1 MKSNVVNVAILVLT
15 ASIASLG
22 VRADLWPVNSF
33 SATRIEFNK
42 VQPAKEKRSKVYMD
56 KTGMREEELDGQK
69 PAHARVT
76 VIVNFESGK
85 TWLLIPHR
93 KIYVEQPAADAPGVT
108 TSDEPGTVLAQSPC
122 EGYSVSEKRGV
133 AKHEG
138 RKAEEWHCDT
148 GTKKVIQLFDPA
160 LHVVVRSED
169 AKGFVAELRGIQAGA
184 QPASLFAVPSGFR
197 PASMREVMTNRVEL
211 PSYRDT
217 EK

>member
-1 MKSNVVNVAILVLT
+1 MKPNAINVAILVLT
-15 ASIASLG
+15 TSIASLG

-33 SATRIEFNK
+33 SATRVEFNK
-42 VQPAKEKRSKVYMD
+42 VQPTKEKRSKVYMD

-69 PAHARVT
+69 PAHARMT

-122 EGYSVSEKRGV
+122 EGYAVSEKRGV
-133 AKHEG
+133 TKHEE
-138 RKAEEWHCDT
+138 RRVEEWHCDA

-160 LHVVVRSED
+160 LQVVVRSED
-169 AKGFVAELRGIQAGA
+169 AKGVVAELRGIQAGT
-184 QPASLFAVPSGFR
+184 QPASLFVVPSGFR
-197 PASMREVMTNRVEL
+197 PASMREVVTNRVEL